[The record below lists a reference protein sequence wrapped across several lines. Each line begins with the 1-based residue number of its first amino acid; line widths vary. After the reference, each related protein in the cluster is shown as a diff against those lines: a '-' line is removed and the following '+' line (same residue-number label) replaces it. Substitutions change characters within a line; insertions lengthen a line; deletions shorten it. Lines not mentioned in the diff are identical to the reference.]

1 MDIVTLLPTASIVL
15 ESESSSK
22 KRALERLA
30 EHLVRED
37 DENEPS
43 YEAIF
48 DALIAREKLG
58 STTLGNGIAIPHAC
72 LDKTKSPRAALL
84 VLEEGLKMDAPDK
97 KPVGILLALIVPK
110 GACEYHHLLNEW
122 TSILN
127 AKSTYADLLALGDA
141 QLIQDYLHRLNT
153 QGMAA

>member
-1 MDIVTLLPTASIVL
+1 MDIVTLLPTDSIAL
-15 ESESSSK
+15 ASESSSK
-22 KRALERLA
+22 KRAIESLSQQ
-30 EHLVRED
+30 LVREG

-72 LDKTKSPRAALL
+72 LDKIKAPRAALL
-84 VLEEGLKMDAPDK
+84 VLEEGIKMDAPDK
-97 KPVGILLALIVPK
+97 KPVGVLLALVVPK
-110 GACEYHHLLNEW
+110 NVCEYHHLLSEW
-122 TSILN
+122 TAILN
-127 AKSTYADLLALGDA
+127 AKSTYADLLALGEP